1 MLAQT
6 LDFAGIT
13 PNPARDRVQVRLPRE
28 AAADMEPPTAD
39 HVEAVCWL
47 LTPDY
52 MLGALI
58 LDATGVRVGEF
69 ESATVG
75 DLDESRKA
83 WLIRASVSKT
93 RRARWVELPDDLYR
107 AVVGRLPARE
117 DRDPAAPL
125 FGVTADRLR
134 TAIGR
139 ACRDAG
145 VPLFS
150 PHALRHRRISLLHR
164 QGESWAT
171 DRREDGA
178 EVEDRHGRHV
188 HPCARRRSGGRS
200 CEIAH
205 ACQRCTRGA
214 DPRADPGGRTSRIC
228 RLVQGQAGP

>member
-171 DRREDGA
+171 IGEKMGQRSKIVTADTYTHALVDVREVDRAKLLMRVSDVRAVQTPVQTPEDELA
-178 EVEDRHGRHV
+178 
-188 HPCARRRSGGRS
+188 AF
-200 CEIAH
+200 
-205 ACQRCTRGA
+205 
-214 DPRADPGGRTSRIC
+214 
-228 RLVQGQAGP
+228 AG